1 MHGDYNEDHGMTTA
15 IDSEMT
21 VSKSIINRK
30 LELLCVKI
38 FYASSQLRFG
48 VFLCSNPLCM

>member
-30 LELLCVKI
+30 LKLLCVKI
-38 FYASSQLRFG
+38 FYASSQLKFG
-48 VFLCSNPLCM
+48 VFSCSNPLCM